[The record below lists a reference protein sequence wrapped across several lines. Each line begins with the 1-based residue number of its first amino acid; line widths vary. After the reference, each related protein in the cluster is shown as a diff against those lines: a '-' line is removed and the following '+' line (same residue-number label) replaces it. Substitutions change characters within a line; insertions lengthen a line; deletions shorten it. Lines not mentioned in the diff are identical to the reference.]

1 LVRVPDRQFRLE
13 DSGPFKTLEK
23 LAMKKSLIA
32 LAALAATASF
42 AQSSVEIWGIVDAGV
57 GNYKGNDGTTAT
69 KMTTSNLSSSQLGF
83 RGVEDLGG
91 GLKAAFWLE
100 AGLTND
106 SGVGQASNTNNQASG
121 AQAANGGLTFN
132 RRSTLSLAGNFGE
145 VRLGRDF
152 TPDFWNK
159 TIFDPFGTL
168 GVGQATNMNNIGT
181 GSAAIRASNGVSYLY
196 GVGAN
201 QASHGVGS
209 ANGFFAQVTVA
220 QGENTSGPATAKDG
234 GYTGARVGYIAG
246 PLNVALATGTT
257 KANAVQD
264 YKATN
269 IGASYDLGVAKLI
282 AQNGSNKTG
291 DNSAN
296 YSYTLVGAQIP
307 MGAGYIPVSYTTGK
321 NKSAAANGQQSNQFA
336 IGYVH
341 NLSKRTALYANYASL
356 KNKNG
361 AALNVAG
368 APAGATANGTSSG
381 YEAGIKHSF

>member
-1 LVRVPDRQFRLE
+1 
-13 DSGPFKTLEK
+13 
-23 LAMKKSLIA
+23 
-32 LAALAATASF
+32 
-42 AQSSVEIWGIVDAGV
+42 
-57 GNYKGNDGTTAT
+57 
-69 KMTTSNLSSSQLGF
+69 MTTSNLSSSQLGF
-83 RGVEDLGG
+83 RGTEDLGG
-91 GLKAAFWLE
+91 GMKAAFWME
-100 AGLTND
+100 AGLNND
-106 SGVGQASNTNNQASG
+106 SGVGQASSTNNQTSTVATG
-121 AQAANGGLTFN
+121 AVGALTFN

-145 VRLGRDF
+145 VRLGRDY

-159 TIFDPFGTL
+159 TVFDPFGTL
-168 GVGQATNMNNIGT
+168 GVGQASNLNQVGV
-181 GSAAIRASNGVSYLY
+181 SAATGARASNGISYLY

-201 QASHGVGS
+201 QSSHGVGS
-209 ANGFFAQVTVA
+209 ANGFFAQLTSA
-220 QGENTSGPATAKDG
+220 QGENTSGTATSKDG
-234 GYTGARVGYIAG
+234 NYTGARVGYIAG

-257 KANAVQD
+257 KASAVQD
-264 YKATN
+264 YKVTN
-269 IGASYDLGVAKLI
+269 LGASYDLGVAKLI

-296 YSYTLVGAQIP
+296 YSFTLIGAQIP
-307 MGAGYIPVSYTTGK
+307 MGAGYIPLSYTTGK